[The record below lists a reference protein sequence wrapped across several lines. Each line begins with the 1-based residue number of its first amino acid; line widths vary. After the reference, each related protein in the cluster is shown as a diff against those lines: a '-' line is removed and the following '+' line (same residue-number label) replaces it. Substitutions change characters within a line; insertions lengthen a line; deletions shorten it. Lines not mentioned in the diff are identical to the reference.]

1 MLKIT
6 TTTSFKKDYKRATK
20 QNKNIKKLDDVL
32 WHLAN
37 FLPLDKRFR
46 DHKLSGNYDEKRECH
61 IEPDWLL
68 IYEIVEDELI
78 LYRVGTH
85 SELFG
90 K

>member
-6 TTTSFKKDYKRATK
+6 TTTSFKKDYKRAIK

>member
-6 TTTSFKKDYKRATK
+6 TTTSFKKDYKRAIK

-61 IEPDWLL
+61 VEPDWLL

>member
-6 TTTSFKKDYKRATK
+6 TTTSFKKDYKRAIK

-46 DHKLSGNYDEKRECH
+46 DHELSGDYAKTRECH
-61 IEPDWLL
+61 IEWDWLL
-68 IYEIVEDELI
+68 IYKIAEEELI